1 MQLRSGKVTKP
12 VPVPWPRPSDV
23 QVKQFPTSHD
33 MAIYIKGQLNSASDS
48 LTKRRFTLLEAT
60 ENIIANPKFIGIWQ
74 DLLKVLIRRLDEEA
88 GNITTFNASIYA
100 NSLRTLI
107 F

>member
-1 MQLRSGKVTKP
+1 MHLRSGKETKS
-12 VPVPWPRPSDV
+12 VSVPWPRPSDV

-33 MAIYIKGQLNSASDS
+33 MAVYIRGQLNSASDS
-48 LTKRRFTLLEAT
+48 LTKRRFTFLEAT
-60 ENIIANPKFIGIWQ
+60 ENIIANPQFIGIWK

-88 GNITTFNASIYA
+88 GTITTFNATIYA
-100 NSLRTLI
+100 NSLRTLL